1 MILTV
6 FIFGLQSVAFGE
18 SKIAPQTKTTTVTKP
33 ATNTMEVGTYQID
46 SAHSKVGFEISHL
59 VISSVDGSFSNFDGT
74 LKIDKDLAKSSITT
88 TIKTDS
94 IDTRNAKRDE
104 HLKSADFFDATK
116 FPQITFTSKKITGK
130 PEALKIEGELTL
142 HGVKKQVTLD
152 GKYTGAVTDA
162 FNQRKVAFEATTTIK
177 RKDFG
182 LNWSKMVE
190 AGPVVG
196 EEVKITLKIQAS
208 RMEEKKQ
215 AAY

>member
-1 MILTV
+1 
-6 FIFGLQSVAFGE
+6 
-18 SKIAPQTKTTTVTKP
+18 
-33 ATNTMEVGTYQID
+33 MEVGTYQID